1 MHINK
6 ESSFL
11 ILIKENVEY
20 RVCGNKVERLFI
32 LGLSV
37 MYNQSS
43 N

>member
-11 ILIKENVEY
+11 VLTKENMGY

-37 MYNQSS
+37 MYN
-43 N
+43 